1 MRQESSASISGED
14 RRDRHTG
21 ETIFGP
27 AIAAVLAFLM
37 AGPAASSASA
47 AEPVAWDAKLTEAIP
62 KAMQQASIPGAIIG
76 VWKDGK
82 APYVK
87 AFGVRDA
94 ATGEPMA
101 PDLHMRIGSVTKTFV
116 TTAILQLVDQGKVGL
131 DDPISKYVPGVP
143 SGEAITIRQLA
154 GMRSGLFDYSDVT
167 QAAMPNDPQRRYTPQ
182 DLLGIISQHQ
192 PVFPPDAKFDYNN
205 SNTVLLGLV
214 VEKVSGQSLDR
225 YIDEHIV
232 QPEHLT
238 HTVFPADATLPSPH
252 ARGYTKMP
260 DGQIVDGT
268 DWNPS
273 WGWAAG
279 QMVSTADDLHTWARD
294 LATGKL
300 LSPAAQR
307 DREKFQI
314 APSEGDG
321 ALYGLGVEYQFG
333 WIGHNGNITGYQ
345 TYAYY
350 LPTEKTTLVVMVN
363 SNVDAVGVWKF
374 VRGIVGII
382 TPDHPWP
389 APPSEP

>member
-1 MRQESSASISGED
+1 
-14 RRDRHTG
+14 
-21 ETIFGP
+21 
-27 AIAAVLAFLM
+27 M
-37 AGPAASSASA
+37 A
-47 AEPVAWDAKLTEAIP
+47 T
-62 KAMQQASIPGAIIG
+62 
-76 VWKDGK
+76 
-82 APYVK
+82 
-87 AFGVRDA
+87 
-94 ATGEPMA
+94 
-101 PDLHMRIGSVTKTFV
+101 DLNMRIGSVTKTFV

-131 DDPISKYVPGVP
+131 DDPISKYIPGVP
-143 SGEAITIRQLA
+143 NGETITLRHLA

-167 QAAMPNDPQRRYTPQ
+167 QAAMSTDPKRRYVPQ
-182 DLLGIISQHQ
+182 DLLEIIVKH
-192 PVFPPDAKFDYNN
+192 PPEFPPDAKFDYNN

-214 VEKVSGQSLDR
+214 VEKVSGEPLDR

-232 QPEHLT
+232 QPEHLQ
-238 HTVFPADATLPSPH
+238 HTVFPADASLPSPH

-260 DGQIVDGT
+260 DGKIVDGT

-279 QMVSTADDLHTWARD
+279 QMVSTADDLHIWARD

-307 DREKFQI
+307 EREKFQI

-350 LPTEKTTLVVMVN
+350 LPTEKTTMVVMVN
-363 SNVDAVGVWKF
+363 SNADAVAVWNF
-374 VRGIVGII
+374 IRGIVAIV